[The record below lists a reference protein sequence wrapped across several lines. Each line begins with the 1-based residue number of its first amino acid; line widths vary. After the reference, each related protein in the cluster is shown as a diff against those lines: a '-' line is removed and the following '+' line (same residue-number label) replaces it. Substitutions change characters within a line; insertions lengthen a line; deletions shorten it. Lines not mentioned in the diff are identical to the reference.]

1 MTNKGKLIF
10 LIVFVLT
17 SLLLQYNFTV
27 SEIKLNDIIRTTI
40 GGVVAVLLISIYRV
54 EIKKNDCY

>member
-40 GGVVAVLLISIYRV
+40 CGVVAVLLINIYRV